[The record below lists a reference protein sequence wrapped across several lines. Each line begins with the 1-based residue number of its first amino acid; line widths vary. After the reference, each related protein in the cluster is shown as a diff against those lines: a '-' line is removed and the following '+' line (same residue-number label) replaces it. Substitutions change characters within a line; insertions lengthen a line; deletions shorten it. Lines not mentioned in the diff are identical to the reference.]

1 MNIIEYYNITDAYD
15 DDCLPDPLK
24 LKYSTKEKAIEVVV
38 NNYKPRFDISNPR
51 FELDDLYKNIRF
63 DGVYQN
69 YNSTLY
75 KFSEGYHDNHAG
87 YYEISLGETQ
97 HKIDEG
103 SDCVIQFFA
112 ELFILFTEAKRV
124 YAPELKVTGQPYQPA
139 KNEIQKIKEI
149 GPFPLYQCKKYGD
162 HKYHYGLEES
172 MDNWYKTSR
181 ATIQENLY
189 VCHNKLEI
197 H

>member
-38 NNYKPRFDISNPR
+38 NNYKPRFDIGVAY
-51 FELDDLYKNIRF
+51 DNIRF
-63 DGVYQN
+63 DGVYKN
-69 YNSTLY
+69 YNSTLS
-75 KFSEGYHDNHAG
+75 KFKDNYYDNVAG
-87 YYEISLGETQ
+87 YYEIFLGETQ

>member
-15 DDCLPDPLK
+15 DDRLPESLK

-38 NNYKPRFDISNPR
+38 NNYKPRFDIGVAY
-51 FELDDLYKNIRF
+51 DNIRF
-63 DGVYQN
+63 DGVYKN
-69 YNSTLY
+69 YNSTLS
-75 KFSEGYHDNHAG
+75 KFKDNYYDNVAG
-87 YYEISLGETQ
+87 YYEIFLGETQ
-97 HKIDEG
+97 HKIKEASGDN
-103 SDCVIQFFA
+103 VIEFFA

-124 YAPELKVTGQPYQPA
+124 YTPEIKLAGQPYQPA
-139 KNEIQKIKEI
+139 KNEIQKIQEI
-149 GPFPLYQCKKYGD
+149 GPFPLYKCKKYGSE
-162 HKYHYGLEES
+162 YIYGIDDN

-181 ATIQENLY
+181 ATIQDNLY

>member
-15 DDCLPDPLK
+15 DDRLPEPLK

-38 NNYKPRFDISNPR
+38 NNYKPNFDITNPR
-51 FELDDLYKNIRF
+51 FDLDHIYKYIGF
-63 DGVYQN
+63 DGVHQN
-69 YNSTLY
+69 YNSSLY
-75 KFSEGYHDNHAG
+75 KFSAGCYDNRTG
-87 YYEISLGETQ
+87 YYEIFFGETQ
-97 HKIDEG
+97 HKIKEG
-103 SDCVIQFFA
+103 SDCVIEFFA

-124 YAPELKVTGQPYQPA
+124 YVPEVKVAGQPYQPA
-139 KNEIQKIKEI
+139 KNEIEKIKEI

-181 ATIQENLY
+181 ATIQENIY
-189 VCHNKLEI
+189 VCYNKLEI

>member
-15 DDCLPDPLK
+15 DDRLPEPLK

-38 NNYKPRFDISNPR
+38 NNYKPNFDITNPR
-51 FELDDLYKNIRF
+51 FDLDHIHKYIGF
-63 DGVYQN
+63 DGVHQN
-69 YNSTLY
+69 YNSSLY
-75 KFSEGYHDNHAG
+75 KFSAGCYDNRTG
-87 YYEISLGETQ
+87 YYEIFLGETQ
-97 HKIDEG
+97 HKIKEG
-103 SDCVIQFFA
+103 SDCVIEFFA

-124 YAPELKVTGQPYQPA
+124 YVPEVKVAGQPYQPA
-139 KNEIQKIKEI
+139 KNEIEKIEEI

-189 VCHNKLEI
+189 VCYNKLEI

>member
-15 DDCLPDPLK
+15 DDRLPEPLK

-38 NNYKPRFDISNPR
+38 NNYKSNFDISNPR
-51 FELDDLYKNIRF
+51 FDLDGMYKDIRF
-63 DGVYQN
+63 NGVYQN
-69 YNSTLY
+69 YNSSLY
-75 KFSEGYHDNHAG
+75 KFSAGCYDNRTG
-87 YYEISLGETQ
+87 YYEIFFGETQ
-97 HKIDEG
+97 HKIKEG
-103 SDCVIQFFA
+103 SDCVIEFFA

-124 YAPELKVTGQPYQPA
+124 YVPEVKVAGQPYQPA
-139 KNEIQKIKEI
+139 KNEIEKIKEI

-189 VCHNKLEI
+189 VCYNKLEI